1 MIQPGTL
8 LNGYEIE
15 STISQGGM
23 AMVYR
28 ARRVRD
34 GQIVALKVL
43 REQYAADA
51 EFVERFQREA
61 RAVASLTH
69 ANMVQVYESG
79 EAAGWHFIAMEF
91 VEGQDLKRY
100 IREHGPL
107 RVAEAVRIAVAV
119 CEVLDYAHRRG
130 IIHRDV
136 KPQNILL
143 RRDGTVKV
151 TDFGIARALSSVTI
165 TQTGTVLG
173 SVQYLSPEQARGQP
187 VGRAADIYALGVVL
201 FEMLTG
207 QLPFEGDSPIAIAMA
222 HVHDVPPAPRR
233 LNPEISPA
241 LEAVILRGM
250 AKQPQHRYASAADLA
265 TDLLGQTSF
274 WSEGPTR
281 REDEATRVVR
291 RGAVVL
297 GRPALARS
305 RALGP
310 ALALTVLVLVG
321 GGAWGAWRS
330 VSAYFTV
337 AEVEVPKLV
346 GLPLAEAQ
354 GTAQRA
360 GIDVAVETRA
370 YSDAVPVDAI
380 ASQDQPP
387 GKRVKAGRV
396 INVVVSLGR
405 EMIAVPDLVGQ
416 PLLQSRLVVEGARL
430 QIGQVNERFDDTV
443 KPGLIIS
450 QDPPAGTRIPRGSAL
465 TLLVSRGPELVE
477 MPVLV
482 GRPLEEARRRLE
494 ELGLIVRQ
502 VRSAVSPDLEPGT
515 VVDQSPDPGRRVRP
529 SETEVVLT
537 VSVRPGTEG
546 RPPEAPVVTVERRAT
561 PAPKPTPRGGEDRA
575 RGQLRTVVR
584 VVVPEGEAGQR
595 VRVVVIDEAG
605 VRTVYEKQHDPGDQ
619 VDVVVLS
626 RGYTIIQVYVDNTLV
641 QEIRP

>member
-107 RVAEAVRIAVAV
+107 RVAEGVRIAVAV

-291 RGAVVL
+291 RGTVVL

-305 RALGP
+305 RALVP

-354 GTAQRA
+354 GAAQRA

-515 VVDQSPDPGRRVRP
+515 VVDQSPDPGRKVRP
-529 SETEVVLT
+529 AETEVVLT

-619 VDVVVLS
+619 VDIVVLS

>member
-233 LNPEISPA
+233 LNREIPPA

-291 RGAVVL
+291 RGTVVL

-305 RALGP
+305 RALVP

-346 GLPLAEAQ
+346 GLSLAEAQ

-494 ELGLIVRQ
+494 DLGLIVRQ

-619 VDVVVLS
+619 VDIVVLS
-626 RGYTIIQVYVDNTLV
+626 RGYTIIQVYLDNTLV

>member
-233 LNPEISPA
+233 LNPEIPPA

-291 RGAVVL
+291 RGTVVL

-305 RALGP
+305 RALVP

-346 GLPLAEAQ
+346 GLSLAEAQ

-515 VVDQSPDPGRRVRP
+515 VVDQSPDPGRKVRP

-575 RGQLRTVVR
+575 RGQLRTVVH

>member
-28 ARRVRD
+28 ARRARD

-119 CEVLDYAHRRG
+119 CEVLDYAHRHG

-233 LNPEISPA
+233 LNPEIPPA

-305 RALGP
+305 RALVP

-346 GLPLAEAQ
+346 GLSLAEAQ

-515 VVDQSPDPGRRVRP
+515 VVDQSPDPGRKVRP

-575 RGQLRTVVR
+575 RVQLRTVVH

-619 VDVVVLS
+619 VDIVVLS

>member
-28 ARRVRD
+28 ARRARD

-233 LNPEISPA
+233 LNPEIPPA

-274 WSEGPTR
+274 WSEGSTR

-291 RGAVVL
+291 RGTVVL
-297 GRPALARS
+297 GRPTLARS
-305 RALGP
+305 RALVP

-354 GTAQRA
+354 GAAQRA

-494 ELGLIVRQ
+494 DLGLIVRQ

-561 PAPKPTPRGGEDRA
+561 PAPKPTPRSGEDRA
-575 RGQLRTVVR
+575 RGQLRTVVH

>member
-107 RVAEAVRIAVAV
+107 SVAEAVRIAVAV
-119 CEVLDYAHRRG
+119 CEVLDYAHRHG

-274 WSEGPTR
+274 WSEGPAR

-346 GLPLAEAQ
+346 GLSLAEAQ

-494 ELGLIVRQ
+494 DLGLIVRQ

-575 RGQLRTVVR
+575 RGQLRTVVH

>member
-28 ARRVRD
+28 ARRARD

-233 LNPEISPA
+233 LNPEIPPA

-291 RGAVVL
+291 RGTVVL

-305 RALGP
+305 RALVP

-346 GLPLAEAQ
+346 GLSLAEAQ

-515 VVDQSPDPGRRVRP
+515 VVDQSPDPGRKVRP

-575 RGQLRTVVR
+575 RGQLRTVVH

-619 VDVVVLS
+619 VDIVVLS

>member
-107 RVAEAVRIAVAV
+107 RVAEGVRIAVAV

-233 LNPEISPA
+233 LNPEIPPA

-305 RALGP
+305 RALVP

-346 GLPLAEAQ
+346 GLSLAEAQ

-494 ELGLIVRQ
+494 DLGLIVRQ

-515 VVDQSPDPGRRVRP
+515 VVDQSPDPGRKVRP

-561 PAPKPTPRGGEDRA
+561 PAPKATPRGGEDRA
-575 RGQLRTVVR
+575 RGQLRTVVH

>member
-28 ARRVRD
+28 ARRARD

-233 LNPEISPA
+233 LNPEIPPA

-291 RGAVVL
+291 RGTVVL

-305 RALGP
+305 RALVP

-346 GLPLAEAQ
+346 GLSLAEAQ

-515 VVDQSPDPGRRVRP
+515 VVDQSPDPGRKVRP

-575 RGQLRTVVR
+575 RGQLRTVVH

-619 VDVVVLS
+619 VDIVVLS
-626 RGYTIIQVYVDNTLV
+626 RGYTIIQVYLDNTLV

>member
-233 LNPEISPA
+233 LNPEIPPA

-305 RALGP
+305 RALVP

-346 GLPLAEAQ
+346 GLSLAEAQ

>member
-233 LNPEISPA
+233 LNPEIPPA

-291 RGAVVL
+291 RGTVVL

-305 RALGP
+305 RALVP

-346 GLPLAEAQ
+346 GLSLAEAQ

-494 ELGLIVRQ
+494 DLGLIVRQ

-515 VVDQSPDPGRRVRP
+515 VVDQSPDPGRKVRP

-575 RGQLRTVVR
+575 RGQLRTVVH

-619 VDVVVLS
+619 VDIVVLS

>member
-107 RVAEAVRIAVAV
+107 RVAEGVRIAVAV

-305 RALGP
+305 RALVP

-346 GLPLAEAQ
+346 GLSLAEAQ

-575 RGQLRTVVR
+575 RGQLRTVVH

>member
-28 ARRVRD
+28 ARRARD

-233 LNPEISPA
+233 LNPEIPPA

-297 GRPALARS
+297 GRPAPVRA
-305 RALGP
+305 RALVP

-354 GTAQRA
+354 GAAQRA

-575 RGQLRTVVR
+575 RGQLRTVVH